1 MDLSPVHLI
10 TVGVTAA
17 AIAALVV
24 AARKRPGPWT
34 VPVARALAVLIV
46 VNETSWFAWQAA
58 HHAFTLQNDLPLHLC
73 DVAAYISAVALWL
86 RTPLL
91 VELTYFWGIAGTA
104 NGVITPDIGDQFPS
118 YLFFQYF
125 IQHGAIPAA
134 GLFLVVGL
142 KIYPRAWAVPRV
154 IALSLGLLVFDA
166 LVNLL
171 TNGNYLFLRSVPPGP
186 NLLTVLGPWPWYI
199 VWGAIVAI
207 AIFIL
212 LDAPFRISGLG
223 RGRSKTERYPRPA
236 SPPSLQPPPGR

>member
-1 MDLSPVHLI
+1 VDLSAVHLI

-24 AARKRPGPWT
+24 AARTRPGPWT
-34 VPVARALAVLIV
+34 VVVARTLAVVIV
-46 VNETSWFAWQAA
+46 VNETSWFVWQAA
-58 HHAFTLQNDLPLHLC
+58 HHAFTIQNDLPLHLC
-73 DVAAYISAVALWL
+73 DVAAYVSAVALWL

-142 KIYPRAWAVPRV
+142 KIYPRPWAVPRV
-154 IALSLGLLVFDA
+154 VGFSLALLVFDA
-166 LVNLL
+166 FANLV

-186 NLLTVLGPWPWYI
+186 NLLSVLGPWPWYI
-199 VWGAIVAI
+199 VWAAVVAI
-207 AIFIL
+207 AIFL
-212 LDAPFRISGLG
+212 ALDAPFRIGALA
-223 RGRSKTERYPRPA
+223 RARSKIEPY
-236 SPPSLQPPPGR
+236 QPPA

>member
-1 MDLSPVHLI
+1 MDLSSVHLV
-10 TVGVTAA
+10 TVAVTAA

-24 AARKRPGPWT
+24 AARSRPGPWT
-34 VPVARALAVLIV
+34 VPVARSLAVLIV
-46 VNETSWFAWQAA
+46 VNETSWFVWQAA
-58 HHAFTLQNDLPLHLC
+58 HHAFTLENDLPLHLC
-73 DVAAYISAVALWL
+73 DVAAYVSAVALWL

-134 GLFLVVGL
+134 GLFLVAGL
-142 KIYPRAWAVPRV
+142 KIYPRPWAVPRV

-166 LVNLL
+166 FANLV

-186 NLLTVLGPWPWYI
+186 NLLSVLGPWPWYI
-199 VWGAIVAI
+199 FWAAIVAI
-207 AIFIL
+207 AIFVL
-212 LDAPFRISGLG
+212 LDAPFRISGRG
-223 RGRSKTERYPRPA
+223 RARSKTEPY
-236 SPPSLQPPPGR
+236 QPPA

>member
-24 AARKRPGPWT
+24 AARVRPGRWI
-34 VPVARALAVLIV
+34 VPVARTLAVVIV
-46 VNETSWFAWQAA
+46 LNETSWFVWQAA
-58 HHAFTLQNDLPLHLC
+58 HHAFTVQNDLPLHLC
-73 DVAAYISAVALWL
+73 DVAAYVSAVALWL

-134 GLFLVVGL
+134 GLLLVVGL
-142 KIYPRAWAVPRV
+142 KIYPRPWAVPRV
-154 IALSLGLLVFDA
+154 IALSLALLVFDA
-166 LVNLL
+166 VANLL

-186 NLLTVLGPWPWYI
+186 NLLSVLGPWPWYI
-199 VWGAIVAI
+199 LWAAVVAI
-207 AIFIL
+207 AIFVL
-212 LDAPFRISGLG
+212 LDAPFRISGRG
-223 RGRSKTERYPRPA
+223 RARSKTEPY
-236 SPPSLQPPPGR
+236 QPPA